1 MECGMITATISDGV
15 YALLITGG
23 LFTLVAVAM
32 TFRALWPTR
41 LRSWRHHRRL
51 KRQVIAELERRQKEQ
66 ANRVKGTGGSRHDE
80 AFRRYLEIQHSLEAA
95 RRM

>member
-1 MECGMITATISDGV
+1 MITATMSDGV

-23 LFTLVAVAM
+23 LFTLVAIGM
-32 TFRALWPTR
+32 TIRALWPAR
-41 LRSWRHHRRL
+41 LRSWRQHRRI

-66 ANRVKGTGGSRHDE
+66 AACIKDMSGSRHDE
-80 AFRRYLEIQHSLEAA
+80 AFLRYLEIQHSLEAA